1 MSSALQICFTVPI
14 AKWLYL
20 ANVTMKINSA
30 NWSSFTIIGALLVV
44 DAKSDVKYPA
54 IALFKGKS
62 KYHSVVLGILF
73 MFILVTLQTI
83 WRELM
88 RPITG
93 IDIMLK

>member
-1 MSSALQICFTVPI
+1 
-14 AKWLYL
+14 
-20 ANVTMKINSA
+20 
-30 NWSSFTIIGALLVV
+30 
-44 DAKSDVKYPA
+44 
-54 IALFKGKS
+54 
-62 KYHSVVLGILF
+62 LGILF